1 METTRMDWRAH
12 TLIIREIYN
21 IKITNLKFF
30 HLSALHVVVV
40 VARAAMLG
48 GRHINI

>member
-1 METTRMDWRAH
+1 METTRTDWRAH

-40 VARAAMLG
+40 ARAAMLG